1 MKSSPQS
8 HFRPAGLIVGLLAFA
23 GLMASFSLTALMQQQ
38 GGNFTLHPSVIPGG
52 GGASANGPTSLAGTI
67 GQGVLGSSTGGSFSL
82 VAGFWQASSPC
93 AAPLITSQPSS
104 QTACE
109 RASTSLSVSA
119 TGAGLTY
126 QWRKN
131 STNLTGATSET
142 LTLNNVGA
150 GDAGLYDCVIS
161 NPCGASVTSN
171 AATLTVS
178 TYSLSLPGQSFP
190 SAGGNSSLNVLVG
203 GACGWT
209 AVSNS
214 GWITIT
220 GGAAGSGNGAVN
232 YTVGANTGGAR
243 TGRMT
248 IAGFTFTVIQA
259 APTAVTLISLSASAY
274 EDGVFIE
281 WQTGLEVEN
290 LGFNLYRDDAGKLA
304 RVNQQLL
311 AGSALKFG
319 QAVTLGA
326 GYSYSWWDNSP
337 PSKVSQ
343 YWLEDVDLSGRS
355 TWHGPVVAIQVE
367 GKGHPSRV
375 QQSRVLASLAGTET
389 PSRPL
394 APIAELTR
402 PNESA
407 LNVQHEIASRPAV
420 KIAIKQTGF
429 YRLTQQDLV
438 NAGLDF
444 EIDPRLLQL
453 FVDGKQQSI
462 SVTGEE
468 DGRLDSMDS
477 VEFYGVAADSPFTD
491 SRIYWLVAGKEQGLR
506 IARVPA
512 AAKPNP
518 GGSFGCTI
526 ERRDRTIYFSAL
538 RNGDSE
544 NFFGAALAT
553 QPLDQ
558 RLVVKHLDTST
569 NLDAT
574 LELAMQGVT
583 EVSHQLVVQF
593 NGSNIGFA
601 SYQGQT
607 HSVNVFRVPWSLLRE
622 GENTVALGTTGSPS
636 DVSLVDY
643 IRLSYQRS
651 YAADGDVLRFT
662 AEAQKQ
668 ITIGGFSDDLI
679 RVFDVTD
686 TDAVAELSGYVAR
699 EGASYAISLQAPGVG
714 PRSLLALTKQQF
726 ERATRITADNKSK
739 WRSPSNGADFVIITH
754 GDLVE
759 AGRTLQRARQA
770 QGLSVALVD
779 IEDVYDE
786 FSYGQKT
793 PYAVRDFL
801 AYVSTNWKKRSRFAL
816 LLGDSSYDS
825 KNYLGPGDFD
835 LVPSRLIDTTFLEAP
850 SDDWF
855 TDFNGD
861 GTADFAIGRLPARTA
876 EEAETMIT
884 KIIAYDRAAPPDETL
899 LVADRN
905 DGIDFE
911 GAIDRLAD
919 LVPTGVRV
927 VQLKRGQMDENAAKS
942 ALFDAINRGQRM
954 VSYHGHGSVDN
965 WRGNLLSS
973 NNAALLV
980 NKDRLPVF
988 VMMSCLN
995 GYFNDVVVESL
1006 SESLIKAQGGAVAV
1020 WASSSMT
1027 YPTGQELMNQELYR
1041 LLLADRDLTLGEAVI
1056 RAKAAT
1062 LDLDVR
1068 RTWVLFGDPTMRL
1081 K

>member
-1 MKSSPQS
+1 L
-8 HFRPAGLIVGLLAFA
+8 AVWVVALIGIAVFVPPV
-23 GLMASFSLTALMQQQ
+23 FVQQQ
-38 GGNFTLHPSVIPGG
+38 GGNYTIDPSLVPGG
-52 GGASANGPTSLAGTI
+52 GGSSSSATTSVVGTI
-67 GQGVLGSSTGGSFSL
+67 GQGIVGSSTGGSYSL
-82 VAGFWQASSPC
+82 NAGFWQAASPC
-93 AAPLITSQPSS
+93 AAPTITSQPTSES
-104 QTACE
+104 GCE
-109 RASTSLSVSA
+109 HASASFSVSA

-131 STNLTGATSET
+131 STNLSGATSET
-142 LTLNNVGA
+142 LTLNNVVA

-161 NPCGASVTSN
+161 NPCGSSVTSN
-171 AATLTVS
+171 VATLTVS

-190 SAGGNSSLNVLVG
+190 SAGGNSSVNVLVG
-203 GACGWT
+203 GACAWT

-220 GGAAGSGNGAVN
+220 GGAAGPGNGAVN

-243 TGRMT
+243 TGTMT
-248 IAGFTFTVIQA
+248 IAGLTFTVIQA
-259 APTAVTLISLSASAY
+259 APTFVSLISLSASSY

-281 WQTGLEVEN
+281 WRTGLEVDN
-290 LGFNLYRDDAGKLA
+290 LGFNVYRDDAGKLA

-311 AGSALKFG
+311 AGSAFKFG
-319 QAVTLGA
+319 QAVTLSA

-337 PSKVSQ
+337 TSKVSQ

-355 TWHGPVVAIQVE
+355 TWHGPVAAMPEE
-367 GKGHPSRV
+367 GKRHPSTV
-375 QQSRVLASLAGTET
+375 QQSRTLASLAGPDT

-394 APIAELTR
+394 APVATLTR

-407 LNVQHEIASRPAV
+407 LNVQREIASGPAV
-420 KIAIKQTGF
+420 KIAINQTGF
-429 YRLTQQDLV
+429 YRLTQQELV
-438 NAGLDF
+438 NAGLDV

-468 DGRLDSMDS
+468 DGRLDSTDS

-491 SRIYWLVAGKEQGLR
+491 SRVYWLVAGKEQGLR
-506 IARVPA
+506 IASVPA

-518 GGSFGCTI
+518 GGGFGCTI

-544 NFFGAALAT
+544 NFFGAVLAT
-553 QPLDQ
+553 QPLNQ
-558 RLVVKHLDTST
+558 RLVVRRLETST
-569 NLDAT
+569 NQDAT

-583 EVSHQLVVQF
+583 EVPHQLVVQF

-601 SYQGQT
+601 SFRGQD
-607 HSVNVFRVPWSLLRE
+607 HLVNVFRVPGSLLRE
-622 GENTVALGTTGSPS
+622 GENTVTLETTGSPS

-651 YAADGDVLRFT
+651 YAADGDLLRFT
-662 AEAQKQ
+662 AEAQQQ
-668 ITIGGFSDDLI
+668 ITISGFSDDLI

-686 TDAVAELSGYVAR
+686 TDAVTELSGYVAR
-699 EGASYAISLQAPGVG
+699 EGSSYAISLQASGVG
-714 PRSLLALTKQQF
+714 PRSLLALTDHQF
-726 ERATRITADNKSK
+726 ERATRITAGNKST
-739 WRSPSNGADFVIITH
+739 WRRPSNGADFLIITH
-754 GDLVE
+754 RDFVE

-786 FSYGQKT
+786 FSYGLKT

-801 AYVSTNWKKRSRFAL
+801 AYASTNWKNRSRFVL
-816 LLGDSSYDS
+816 LLGDSSYDP
-825 KNYLGPGDFD
+825 KNYLGLGDFD
-835 LVPSRLIDTTFLEAP
+835 LVPSHLIDTTFLEAP

-861 GTADFAIGRLPARTA
+861 GIADFAIGRLPARTA
-876 EEAETMIT
+876 EEAETMIA
-884 KIIAYDRAAPPDETL
+884 KITAYDRAAPADETL
-899 LVADRN
+899 LVADTN
-905 DGIDFE
+905 DGSDFE
-911 GAIDRLAD
+911 GAIDRLAG

-927 VQLKRGQMDENAAKS
+927 VKLKRGQMDENAIKS
-942 ALFDAINRGQRM
+942 ALFDRINHGQRM
-954 VSYHGHGSVDN
+954 VSYHGHGNVDS

-980 NKDRLPVF
+980 NKDHLPVF

-1006 SESLIKAQGGAVAV
+1006 SESLMKAQGGAVAV

-1027 YPTGQELMNQELYR
+1027 YPAGQELMNQELYR
-1041 LLLADRDLTLGEAVI
+1041 LLKADRDSTLGEAVI